1 MIKIMRVKKAFFV
14 LAAVAVLAAL
24 HFASVVSKMPNKFD
38 NEPSAGAFGGIRLH
52 YLNVLNFDFSRGVSS
67 PEGTSHILDNFF
79 KSAVSGT
86 HGLLDFAHWYIY
98 SGIYDMF
105 GIPVNEFWM
114 IMAQAI
120 VMFTG
125 VLIMSFLVYK
135 VYDSGIIALFF
146 LAMSSALFVHHSINF
161 YIIPVNTFYE
171 GLLLLVLYYYDWKG
185 PSARA
190 RLFLLFTL
198 LVNSASGNVIKLPL
212 YAYFAWS
219 AAYKRDGY
227 GIVRSC
233 GEYLVKRAANLIVLF
248 PVGLAVA
255 AHLYVYKRIGDSNLG
270 LLGWVSQKVGIGA
283 PMVSRFSAFGNTIS
297 SMIFN
302 KTWQWWVFVV
312 AAVFY
317 ALAVIR
323 GRRKAPLLL
332 FPFLYY
338 AYIINFEPNSALLPL
353 LVLMSIGSA
362 QMFVMARG
370 INRQGALRSLCIAF
384 CMIFTVYMIAAPI
397 VSDIY
402 SMKAAG
408 NRTPNYLKAAG
419 YFLREHMSAGD
430 KIASLLDEKQNI
442 LNEYY
447 YGKNFFKSPVYGK
460 YIYDMRNITEPFSPS
475 NPVERGEIPG
485 TFAFYVISPYLYASD
500 GGYRAFV
507 DNEIRAHSLKKA
519 ADIADGKTVYLW
531 IYSSGKP
538 GYERVE
544 VSEANRLFDSEYA
557 NLKNLF
563 YNRHVGVSSTWGFY

>member
-1 MIKIMRVKKAFFV
+1 MIKTACVKRAFFV
-14 LAAVAVLAAL
+14 FAVVAVLAAL
-24 HFASVVSKMPNKFD
+24 HFTSVVFKMPNMFD

-52 YLNVLNFDFSRGVSS
+52 YLDVLNFDFSRGISS
-67 PEGTSHILDNFF
+67 SGGTSHILDNFL
-79 KSAVSGT
+79 KSASSGT
-86 HGLLDFAHWYIY
+86 HGLLDFAHWYVY
-98 SGIYDMF
+98 SGLYDMF

-125 VLIMSFLVYK
+125 VLIMSFLIYK
-135 VYDSGIIALFF
+135 VYDSEIIALFF
-146 LAMSSALFVHHSINF
+146 LVMSSTLFVHHSINF
-161 YIIPVNTFYE
+161 YIIPANTFYE
-171 GLLLLVLYYYDWKG
+171 GLLLLALYYYDWKR
-185 PSARA
+185 PSSRF
-190 RLFLLFTL
+190 RLFLLFML

-233 GEYLVKRAANLIVLF
+233 GEYLVKRAANLMVIL
-248 PVGLAVA
+248 PVGFAVA

-270 LLGWVSQKVGIGA
+270 LLGWISQKVGIGA
-283 PMVSRFSAFGNTIS
+283 PMVSRFAAFGNTLS

-302 KTWQWWVFVV
+302 KTWEWWVFIVV
-312 AAVFY
+312 AVFY
-317 ALAVIR
+317 VLTVTR

-353 LVLMSIGSA
+353 LILMSIGSA
-362 QMFVMARG
+362 QMFFMARG
-370 INRQGALRSLCIAF
+370 IDRQGVLKPLCIAF
-384 CMIFTVYMIAAPI
+384 CMVFIGYMIAVPI
-397 VSDIY
+397 ISDIY
-402 SMKAAG
+402 SMKAAR

-419 YFLREHMSAGD
+419 YFLREHMAADD
-430 KIASLLDEKQNI
+430 KIASLIDEKQNI

-485 TFAFYVISPYLYASD
+485 TFAFYVISPARYASD
-500 GGYRAFV
+500 ANYRAFV
-507 DNEIRAHSLKKA
+507 DKEIRLHSLEKV
-519 ADIADGKTVYLW
+519 ADVADGKTVYLW
-531 IYSSGKP
+531 VYSSRKL

-544 VSEANRLFDSEYA
+544 VPEADRLFDGKYA

-563 YNRHVGVSSTWGFY
+563 CNRHVGVASTWGFY